1 MLGLSAL
8 KGLAQ
13 GYFVTAPAMLIMR
26 LVGQEGTLGAIQ
38 AVGGVLSSLVLY
50 VVGRVAK
57 PEHRIYIF
65 GCGLVLFAFGT
76 VVNATLFNAL
86 GVIVFMVCLT
96 LARPLHD
103 MAYFP
108 IQMRVIDLLS
118 KIENR
123 NKFSYI
129 FSHEFGLY
137 LGRFIGCGLFIVA
150 AFLVSD
156 VFALKYALLIV
167 GIVHLSSWW
176 VARVVLRGVDSAE
189 ENSNAAAGPVEA
201 AGEVRA

>member
-1 MLGLSAL
+1 
-8 KGLAQ
+8 
-13 GYFVTAPAMLIMR
+13 
-26 LVGQEGTLGAIQ
+26 
-38 AVGGVLSSLVLY
+38 
-50 VVGRVAK
+50 
-57 PEHRIYIF
+57 
-65 GCGLVLFAFGT
+65 
-76 VVNATLFNAL
+76 
-86 GVIVFMVCLT
+86 
-96 LARPLHD
+96 